1 MGYEDSV
8 IATATASNTA
18 ANVGVALGGSGGV
31 GVGGGVGRHQHPP
44 YYYKAAVGRRT
55 SAKLHESMLGGG
67 SSLEDDDGTSA
78 GSFGEGMSRFKVRRR
93 ISEMTRF
100 LEHEKAWL
108 TYGLLEKTGNL
119 CMSWNYPN

>member
-18 ANVGVALGGSGGV
+18 ANVGVAG
-31 GVGGGVGRHQHPP
+31 GGGVGRHQHPP
-44 YYYKAAVGRRT
+44 YYYKAAVGRRS

-78 GSFGEGMSRFKVRRR
+78 GSFGEGMSRFKVRQGNRDDQV
-93 ISEMTRF
+93 SKTQNA
-100 LEHEKAWL
+100 LGAW
-108 TYGLLEKTGNL
+108 
-119 CMSWNYPN
+119 